1 MVQKDAGTLFR
12 STDTSCIGEL
22 RSIGTF
28 FSLSYVPGS
37 YSSHDVEE
45 YHFIRAPCAAIKHV
59 YEAYRNFMKSGIE
72 SVWAHNDENN
82 KDAASRNLS
91 ISDSLNV
98 YFVHQ
103 NMYIIIT
110 IFYDTFLTLN
120 KNSGMNFWEILL
132 RRNFR
137 SCEWNEW
144 GYNFLFLKKNIERI
158 EVLTHVLH
166 IFNIYE

>member
-1 MVQKDAGTLFR
+1 MVQKDAETLFR

-45 YHFIRAPCAAIKHV
+45 YHFIRAPCAAIKHI

-110 IFYDTFLTLN
+110 I
-120 KNSGMNFWEILL
+120 LL
-132 RRNFR
+132 RYFSNPEQKFRNEFLRNSSSKKLSIVWMKRMRLQFSFFKEKYRKDR
-137 SCEWNEW
+137 S
-144 GYNFLFLKKNIERI
+144 
-158 EVLTHVLH
+158 
-166 IFNIYE
+166 FNARPPYL